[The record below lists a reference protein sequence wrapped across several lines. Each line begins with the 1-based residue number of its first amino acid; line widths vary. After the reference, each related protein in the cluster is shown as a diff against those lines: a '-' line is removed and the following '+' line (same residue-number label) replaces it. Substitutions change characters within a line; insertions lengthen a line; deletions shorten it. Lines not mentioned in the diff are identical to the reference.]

1 MRVIRATC
9 HFWQHA
15 TLLSGDKAAVL
26 KEHPSAG
33 CVTIPTLGSYAPM
46 RMYFGAGPAGLLP
59 FARHAEYAVCVAAF
73 SP

>member
-9 HFWQHA
+9 QFWQHA
-15 TLLSGDKAAVL
+15 TLVSGDKAAVL

-46 RMYFGAGPAGLLP
+46 RMYFGAGPARPAALCAPCRICGL
-59 FARHAEYAVCVAAF
+59 RRGV
-73 SP
+73 